1 MKEEAIDKDDFLP
14 RMTMIHRYILQ
25 IQAKIGYPATLLVC
39 NTISSTHE
47 NDLFSFIK

>member
-14 RMTMIHRYILQ
+14 HMAMIDTYKIQ
-25 IQAKIGYPATLLVC
+25 IQAKIGYAATLRLC